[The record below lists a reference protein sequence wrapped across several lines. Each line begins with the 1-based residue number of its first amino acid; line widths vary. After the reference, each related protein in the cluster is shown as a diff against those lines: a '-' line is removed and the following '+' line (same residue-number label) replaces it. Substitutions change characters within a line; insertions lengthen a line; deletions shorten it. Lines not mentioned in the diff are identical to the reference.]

1 MIGGGFAGL
10 AAAAELSLHK
20 TVQVT
25 LVEAADYLG
34 SIVYVYYSCFYDF
47 YLGLLNYAMV
57 LRKSN
62 ILLGIILGF
71 LNFDI
76 TGNPFLFFLQ

>member
-1 MIGGGFAGL
+1 MEASCKQSVIVIGGGFAGL

-20 TVQVT
+20 TIQVT

-34 SIVYVYYSCFYDF
+34 SIICIYYCCFYEF
-47 YLGLLNYAMV
+47 YLCLLKFIMV

-62 ILLGIILGF
+62 ICLE
-71 LNFDI
+71 
-76 TGNPFLFFLQ
+76 